1 MYVVPCTTRKTYDGS
16 HTYFVRLKH
25 DGAIR
30 RYCNRIGS
38 SQTSIPATNAWNEPS
53 RQNRGLPTSI
63 TCRMM
68 MKVTK
73 A

>member
-1 MYVVPCTTRKTYDGS
+1 MYVVSCTTKKTYDEN
-16 HTYFVRLKH
+16 HTYFVLLKH

-30 RYCNRIGS
+30 LYCNRIGS
-38 SQTSIPATNAWNEPS
+38 SQASIPATNAWNEPS
-53 RQNRGLPTSI
+53 RQNHDIPTSI

-68 MKVTK
+68 KVTK